1 MCATGIKLAKTG
13 TSIIFSPSHLIW
25 KDYILYIHA
34 WLLNI
39 INKLIIINLLL
50 SDKIVDVLRYFETLH
65 ADDILH
71 GFHKRDVSKQEKIV
85 SFTTLNR

>member
-1 MCATGIKLAKTG
+1 
-13 TSIIFSPSHLIW
+13 
-25 KDYILYIHA
+25 
-34 WLLNI
+34 
-39 INKLIIINLLL
+39 
-50 SDKIVDVLRYFETLH
+50 VDVLRYFETLH